1 MVRSSDHK
9 IVALTFLFHDR
20 PFEFIEFHLEMWIP
34 YLGNRAMLDDRSAYA
49 ICAAV
54 WPNGGLGR

>member
-1 MVRSSDHK
+1 M
-9 IVALTFLFHDR
+9 ALTFLFHDR

-34 YLGNRAMLDDRSAYA
+34 YLGNRAMPDDRSAYA
-49 ICAAV
+49 ICTAV